1 MKGTISKINVD
12 GEKSTAFTK
21 LIEDIA
27 GTPAGDWNECP
38 LCLDVP
44 TMAVMTTCRH
54 VFCSECING
63 VFEMP
68 AARGVV
74 DNDDDD
80 EDLEEVG
87 ESIACPVCRHKLSR
101 ENIGNFTPPK
111 STEQILPPEE
121 AIEIYKK
128 LDWNPLDVSDD
139 SDDESLPDL
148 AEMLTKPLVKKQTSP
163 TTTTK
168 TIQQTN
174 VKEVIEIDDDED
186 LFEVFRNN
194 PVPRTEVNKRNRS
207 THVSE
212 HWAGILDGNEV
223 MESAK
228 LNQLRDQLAG
238 WRENHSED
246 KIIIFSQFIRALDL
260 VERICYQ
267 EGWACA
273 RYQGDMSLDQR
284 EESLRTFEDD
294 DDISIMLT
302 SLKCGGV
309 GLNLTGIADNTANL
323 IVAANRVICLDVW
336 WNWQIENQAIDR
348 YELGRVI

>member
-1 MKGTISKINVD
+1 MKSAISKGNSD
-12 GEKSTAFTK
+12 GEKSTALTK

-68 AARGVV
+68 TARGVV
-74 DNDDDD
+74 DDDDD
-80 EDLEEVG
+80 DDVEEVG
-87 ESIACPVCRHKLSR
+87 ESIACPVCRHKLFR
-101 ENIGNFTPPK
+101 QNIGNFTPPK
-111 STEQILPPEE
+111 SKEESLPPEE

-128 LDWNPLDVSDD
+128 LDWNPLDASDD

-148 AEMLTKPLVKKQTSP
+148 TEMLTKTQVKKQTP
-163 TTTTK
+163 ITTTIT
-168 TIQQTN
+168 TQQTTAP
-174 VKEVIEIDDDED
+174 EIIEIDDNED
-186 LFEVFRNN
+186 LLEVFRNN
-194 PVPRTEVNKRNRS
+194 PVPRSEVNKRDRP
-207 THVSE
+207 TRGVSE
-212 HWAGILDGNEV
+212 HWAGILDQDELI
-223 MESAK
+223 ESTK
-228 LNQLRDQLAG
+228 LKQIRDQLAE

-246 KIIIFSQFIRALDL
+246 KIIIFSQFVRALDL
-260 VERICYQ
+260 VERICHQ
-267 EGWACA
+267 EGWSCA

-284 EESLRTFEDD
+284 EASLRAFEDD
-294 DDISIMLT
+294 DDIPIMLT

-309 GLNLTGIADNTANL
+309 GLNLTGIMSYIADLMA
-323 IVAANRVICLDVW
+323 VANRVICLDVW

-348 YELGRVI
+348 YELGRAF

>member
-1 MKGTISKINVD
+1 MKGAISNSNSD
-12 GEKSTAFTK
+12 GGKSTALTK

-74 DNDDDD
+74 DDD
-80 EDLEEVG
+80 EGDDVEEVG

-111 STEQILPPEE
+111 SKEESIPPEE
-121 AIEIYKK
+121 AIEIYKN

-148 AEMLTKPLVKKQTSP
+148 AEIFSKTQAKNQTP
-163 TTTTK
+163 TTTTI
-168 TIQQTN
+168 TSQQTK
-174 VKEVIEIDDDED
+174 VQEIIEIDDDED

-194 PVPRTEVNKRNRS
+194 PVPRTELNKRDRS
-207 THVSE
+207 TRKVSE
-212 HWAGILDGNEV
+212 HWAGILDQNE
-223 MESAK
+223 MIESTK
-228 LNQLRDQLAG
+228 LNQLRDQLAE

-246 KIIIFSQFIRALDL
+246 KIIIFSQFVRALDL
-260 VERICYQ
+260 VERICTQ
-267 EGWACA
+267 EGWSCA
-273 RYQGDMSLDQR
+273 RYQGDMSLEQR
-284 EESLRTFEDD
+284 EASLRTFEDD
-294 DDISIMLT
+294 YDIPIMLT

-309 GLNLTGIADNTANL
+309 GLNLTGIAS
-323 IVAANRVICLDVW
+323 
-336 WNWQIENQAIDR
+336 QE
-348 YELGRVI
+348 

>member
-1 MKGTISKINVD
+1 VKGAISNSNSD
-12 GEKSTAFTK
+12 GEKSTALTK

-74 DNDDDD
+74 DDDDGD
-80 EDLEEVG
+80 DVEEVG

-111 STEQILPPEE
+111 SKEESIPPEE
-121 AIEIYKK
+121 AIEIYKN

-148 AEMLTKPLVKKQTSP
+148 AEMFSKTQAKNRTP
-163 TTTTK
+163 TTA
-168 TIQQTN
+168 TITSQQTK
-174 VKEVIEIDDDED
+174 VQEIIEIDDDED
-186 LFEVFRNN
+186 LLEVFRNN
-194 PVPRTEVNKRNRS
+194 PVPRTERNKRDRS
-207 THVSE
+207 TRNVSE
-212 HWAGILDGNEV
+212 HWAGILDQNE
-223 MESAK
+223 MIESTK
-228 LNQLRDQLAG
+228 LNQLRDQLAE

-246 KIIIFSQFIRALDL
+246 KIIIFSQFVRALDL
-260 VERICYQ
+260 VERICIQ
-267 EGWACA
+267 EGWSCA

-284 EESLRTFEDD
+284 EASLRTFEDD
-294 DDISIMLT
+294 YDIPIMLT

-309 GLNLTGIADNTANL
+309 GLNLTGMAS
-323 IVAANRVICLDVW
+323 
-336 WNWQIENQAIDR
+336 QE
-348 YELGRVI
+348 

>member
-1 MKGTISKINVD
+1 MKGAISKSNSD
-12 GEKSTAFTK
+12 GQPSAALTK

-68 AARGVV
+68 TARGVA
-74 DNDDDD
+74 DDDD
-80 EDLEEVG
+80 DDDVEEVG

-101 ENIGNFTPPK
+101 QNIGNFVPPK
-111 STEQILPPEE
+111 SEEETIPPEE

-128 LDWNPLDVSDD
+128 LDWNPLDASDD

-148 AEMLTKPLVKKQTSP
+148 AEIFTKTQVKKETSV
-163 TTTTK
+163 TTAIAT
-168 TIQQTN
+168 QQTN
-174 VKEVIEIDDDED
+174 VREIIEINDDED
-186 LFEVFRNN
+186 LLEVFRNN
-194 PVPRTEVNKRNRS
+194 PVPRTEANKRDRA
-207 THVSE
+207 TRGASE
-212 HWAGILDGNEV
+212 HWAGILDANE
-223 MESAK
+223 MIESTK
-228 LNQLRDQLAG
+228 LKQLRDQLAE

-246 KIIIFSQFIRALDL
+246 KIIIFSQFVRALDL
-260 VERICYQ
+260 VEKICDQ
-267 EGWACA
+267 EGWLCA

-284 EESLRTFEDD
+284 EASLRTFEDD
-294 DDISIMLT
+294 DDIPIMLT

-309 GLNLTGIADNTANL
+309 GLNLTGMASP
-323 IVAANRVICLDVW
+323 
-336 WNWQIENQAIDR
+336 
-348 YELGRVI
+348 